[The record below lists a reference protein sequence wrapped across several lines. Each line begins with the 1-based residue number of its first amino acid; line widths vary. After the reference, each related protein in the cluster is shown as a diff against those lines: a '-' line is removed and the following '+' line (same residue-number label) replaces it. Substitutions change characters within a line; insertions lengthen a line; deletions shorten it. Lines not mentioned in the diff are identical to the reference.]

1 MSFVREFTRHR
12 LGVIGLA
19 VIVVLVLFCFIGP
32 LVHPTDQVHANIEIT
47 NVRPSSAHPL
57 GTDANGYDVLG
68 RLMVGGRNSLEVGIA
83 VALLATLLGAIWG
96 AVAGLAGGALD
107 ALMMRVVDA
116 LMALPAIFILIYLA
130 TIVQPTVPLL
140 IGVISLLSWLGPAR
154 LIRGETLS
162 LRTREFVQ
170 AARSMGAG
178 RTHTIARHLLP
189 NTLGTL
195 VVNATFQVADAIIVL
210 ATLSFLGFGL
220 PPPAATWGG
229 MLSQGTTY
237 LFDGYW
243 WEVYPAG
250 VLIMV
255 TVIAF
260 NLVGDALR
268 DVVSPRRR

>member
-1 MSFVREFTRHR
+1 MSFIREFTRHR
-12 LGVIGLA
+12 LGVIGFTMIVLLA
-19 VIVVLVLFCFIGP
+19 LFCFVGP
-32 LVHPTDQVHANIEIT
+32 LVHPTDQVHANIAIT
-47 NVRPSSAHPL
+47 NVGPSSAHPL

-68 RLMVGGRNSLEVGIA
+68 RLMVGGRNSLEVGVA
-83 VALLATLLGAIWG
+83 VALLATLLGALWG
-96 AVAGLAGGALD
+96 AIAGLTGGALD

-154 LIRGETLS
+154 LIRGETLT

-178 RTHTIARHLLP
+178 RTHTITRHLLP

-243 WEVYPAG
+243 WQVYPAG

-268 DVVSPRRR
+268 DVVSPQRR